1 METKGSRRGG
11 SRAALENGSSGA
23 EELTVEQ
30 IKRLVQLLD
39 RSDVSELE
47 LRAPAAGLRL
57 ALRKARLSG
66 ADGLAAA
73 ELVDEEEAATE
84 EPPATAVET
93 RHTVV
98 SPWVGIFH
106 RWARPKEQRPAVQ
119 VGDQVKVGQL
129 VATVE
134 ALNVINEVESPVVG
148 RVVEILVE
156 EGQPV
161 EYGQPLMVIDSAGE
175 A

>member
-11 SRAALENGSSGA
+11 SRAALENGSYSA

-39 RSDVSELE
+39 NSDVSELE
-47 LRAPAAGLRL
+47 LRAPTAGLRL

-73 ELVDEEEAATE
+73 EMLDEEEAATE
-84 EPPATAVET
+84 ELPATPAET
-93 RHTVV
+93 RHTIV

-106 RWARPKEQRPAVQ
+106 AWARPKDRPLVQ

-134 ALNVINEVESPVVG
+134 ALNVINEVESSVAG
-148 RVVEILVE
+148 RVAEILVE

-161 EYGQPLMVIDSAGE
+161 EYGQPLMVIDSAGQ

>member
-1 METKGSRRGG
+1 MEVKASRRGS
-11 SRAALENGSSGA
+11 SRGALENGAASA
-23 EELTVEQ
+23 EALTVEQ

-39 RSDVSELE
+39 HSDVSELE
-47 LRAPAAGLRL
+47 LRAPMAGLRL

-66 ADGLAAA
+66 AEGLTAT
-73 ELVDEEEAATE
+73 ELVDEEVGATE
-84 EPPATAVET
+84 EQPTSATET
-93 RHTVV
+93 RHTIV

-106 RWARPKEQRPAVQ
+106 RWARPKEQRPVVQ
-119 VGDQVKVGQL
+119 LGDQVKVGQL

-134 ALNVINEVESPVVG
+134 ALNVINEVESPVAG
-148 RVVEILVE
+148 RVAEILVE

-161 EYGQPLMVIDSAGE
+161 EYGQPLMVIDSSGE

>member
-1 METKGSRRGG
+1 MEVKGSRRGG
-11 SRAALENGSSGA
+11 SRAALENGSYTTEA
-23 EELTVEQ
+23 LTVEQ

-39 RSDVSELE
+39 SSDVSELE
-47 LRAPAAGLRL
+47 LRAPTAGLRL
-57 ALRKARLSG
+57 ALRKARLS
-66 ADGLAAA
+66 ATDGLAAT
-73 ELVDEEEAATE
+73 EVVDEGEAATE
-84 EPPATAVET
+84 EQSAPAAET
-93 RHTVV
+93 RHTIV

-106 RWARPKEQRPAVQ
+106 RWARPKEQRPLVQ

-134 ALNVINEVESPVVG
+134 ALNVINEVESPVAG

-161 EYGQPLMVIDSAGE
+161 EYGQPLMVVDSSGE